1 MTSYPWDDDAPEVS
15 LVCSACGEQSCW
27 DGNLMCDESRS
38 AGTTRQEFRAGAAA
52 ADNSII
58 DAELVKDLALPEQ
71 IGVDVR
77 LAVVDWTDPA
87 QAAASASQARAAI
100 LRQVRELYQ
109 DKRDDRKPGKTATS
123 GVTTSAQVAPEL
135 GFLAAASYALD
146 AFADAVKA
154 GSDEARG
161 IAGDFVLEVQP
172 EREVGTAT
180 VKVGTVNGTVKAT
193 RTQATKPSVDT
204 ERIVDILVADLI
216 SNLPEK
222 SGSGET
228 AAYAAGARAAIAG
241 LLGVISPPSFKTTA
255 LDDWQRR
262 LEANGEDDLAI
273 RLAHAYGR
281 VPTGDAKTKLTIEPA
296 KAVAP

>member
-1 MTSYPWDDDAPEVS
+1 MTSYPWDDDDPFS
-15 LVCSACGEQSCW
+15 
-27 DGNLMCDESRS
+27 
-38 AGTTRQEFRAGAAA
+38 AAA
-52 ADNSII
+52 ADRDII

-161 IAGDFVLEVQP
+161 IAGDVVLEVQP

-180 VKVGTVNGTVKAT
+180 VKVGTANGTVRAV

-204 ERIVDILVADLI
+204 DRIVDILVADLI
-216 SNLPEK
+216 GNLSVASPLV
-222 SGSGET
+222 S
-228 AAYAAGARAAIAG
+228 AYAQGARDAVAG
-241 LLGVISPPSFKTTA
+241 LLGVISPPSFKTTS

-273 RLAHAYGR
+273 RLGHAYGR

-296 KAVAP
+296 KAATL

>member
-1 MTSYPWDDDAPEVS
+1 MTSYPWDDDDPFS
-15 LVCSACGEQSCW
+15 
-27 DGNLMCDESRS
+27 
-38 AGTTRQEFRAGAAA
+38 AAA
-52 ADNSII
+52 ADLDII
-58 DAELVKDLALPEQ
+58 DAELVRDLALPEQ

-161 IAGDFVLEVQP
+161 IAGDVVLEVQP

-180 VKVGTVNGTVKAT
+180 VKVGTANGTVRAV

-204 ERIVDILVADLI
+204 DRIVDILVADLI

-228 AAYAAGARAAIAG
+228 AAYAKGARDAIAG

-262 LEANGEDDLAI
+262 LEANGEDSLAI
-273 RLAHAYGR
+273 RLSHSYGR
-281 VPTGDAKTKLTIEPA
+281 VAGGPARTKLTIEA
-296 KAVAP
+296 QK